1 MHVASLV
8 EYMKVLR
15 NAAFIIHQKIIAPY
29 SFVNYIPLKDSKIK
43 FGDEQVANIFSVS
56 TVKQMHRYT
65 QICRPLSIVAIYQK
79 HTPMTRTL
87 QPHRTLL

>member
-15 NAAFIIHQKIIAPY
+15 NATYIIYQKIVAHY
-29 SFVNYIPLKDSKIK
+29 SFVNYTPLKDSKIK
-43 FGDEQVANIFSVS
+43 FGDEQGENKFSVS

-65 QICRPLSIVAIYQK
+65 QICRPLSIVAIYRK